1 MTFALSKVFWFVFNP
16 ETLLLVL
23 TGTGAILALTQ
34 RWRRTGRGLLILVAL
49 LAVGVA
55 ATPVADWS
63 VRALEDRFPPP
74 ASMPASVDGVI
85 ALGGLIDPGLSRDRD
100 QPAFADGA
108 ERVIEA
114 VRLARRYRSAKLVFT
129 GGSGNLL
136 HPELAEAPI
145 AREVLLDLGVD
156 PVRLVIEGRSRNT
169 RENAVLARELVDP
182 RPGEAWLLVTSAH
195 HMPRSVAVFKAAGWP
210 VTAYPVDYRTR
221 RASRYLRFSLLA
233 RLELLEIGLHEW
245 IGLVAYRLL
254 GWTDELFPA
263 PADGDR
269 PS

>member
-1 MTFALSKVFWFVFNP
+1 M
-16 ETLLLVL
+16 
-23 TGTGAILALTQ
+23 
-34 RWRRTGRGLLILVAL
+34 
-49 LAVGVA
+49 
-55 ATPVADWS
+55 D
-63 VRALEDRFPPP
+63 D
-74 ASMPASVDGVI
+74 
-85 ALGGLIDPGLSRDRD
+85 
-100 QPAFADGA
+100 
-108 ERVIEA
+108 
-114 VRLARRYRSAKLVFT
+114 
-129 GGSGNLL
+129 
-136 HPELAEAPI
+136 
-145 AREVLLDLGVD
+145 
-156 PVRLVIEGRSRNT
+156 
-169 RENAVLARELVDP
+169 
-182 RPGEAWLLVTSAH
+182 GEAWLLVTSAH